1 MRVLA
6 IDTALGAASAAVV
19 ETGDGA
25 APALVF
31 SKDMA
36 RGHAEALMPLVAQAL
51 ESAGGLSAIDRI
63 AVTVGPG
70 SFTGLR
76 VGLACARALALA
88 GATPIVGVSTLEAL
102 AAPSFGRGAAV
113 AAAIDARHGRV
124 FAQGFDAAGAPL
136 AAPALLPAEAFA
148 RALPENALVVG
159 SGADAVIAAAG
170 DRPLRKADGPH
181 HAPNVIVV
189 ARRGAACDPDDA
201 PPRPL
206 YLKAA
211 DAHPQTG
218 GRIARRLDE
227 S

>member
-19 ETGDGA
+19 ETDSGGA
-25 APALVF
+25 EHVF
-31 SKDMA
+31 SLAMA
-36 RGHAEALMPLVAQAL
+36 RGHAEALMPLVRDAL
-51 ESAGGLSAIDRI
+51 LSAGGLATVERI

-76 VGLACARALALA
+76 VGLACARAIAL
-88 GATPIVGVSTLEAL
+88 GTGRKLVGVTTLAAL
-102 AAPSFGRGAAV
+102 AAPVIDDGDGDVV

-124 FAQGFDAAGAPL
+124 FFQPFGPDGRSLSPARLVSARDAARATGEGA
-136 AAPALLPAEAFA
+136 ALL
-148 RALPENALVVG
+148 VG
-159 SGADAVIAAAG
+159 SGADAVLEAADG
-170 DRPLRKADGPH
+170 GRLRKADAAH
-181 HAPNVIVV
+181 VAPDPIWL
-189 ARRGAACDPDDA
+189 ARLGAACDPQSS

-218 GRIARRLDE
+218 GRIPRR
-227 S
+227 